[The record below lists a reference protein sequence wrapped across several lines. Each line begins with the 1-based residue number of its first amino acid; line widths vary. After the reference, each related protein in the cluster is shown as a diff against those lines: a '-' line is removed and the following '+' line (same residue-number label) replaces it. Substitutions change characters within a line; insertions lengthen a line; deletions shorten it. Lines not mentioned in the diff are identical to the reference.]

1 MPYGLAK
8 RIGGDTA
15 ANDAR
20 MKDCISAVMAKG
32 TPKLNAILICKS
44 SIQKKGTKR

>member
-1 MPYGLAK
+1 MPYGVPKHA
-8 RIGGDTA
+8 GGDTA

-20 MKDCISAVMAKG
+20 MKDCIDAVMKRG

-44 SIQKKGTKR
+44 SLFGKKGK